1 MGEAVD
7 ISFFIK
13 DIQNL
18 PATNPTAPN
27 VASVIIRASM
37 RPAIIVAVDADA
49 DVVDG
54 YERVFG
60 HSVALLFH
68 SSIASSS
75 VSA

>member
-37 RPAIIVAVDADA
+37 RPAIIVAVDA
-49 DVVDG
+49 
-54 YERVFG
+54 ERML
-60 HSVALLFH
+60 ALITRLH
-68 SSIASSS
+68 PEK
-75 VSA
+75 